1 MADKKTTG
9 AAALAWG
16 ILGTGGIAHRF
27 AGALATST
35 TGRLLAV
42 ASRTQAAADAF
53 GDEFGAPRRYEGY
66 EALLADPE
74 VQAVYIALPN
84 HLHARWTV
92 RCAEAGK
99 HILCEKPLATNCAE
113 AMVAIEAA
121 RQHGVFLMEAFMYR
135 CHPQTR
141 KLAELVREGAIGQ
154 VRVVQAAFSFNMR
167 GPRPEN
173 VRQQNP
179 AAGGGIMDVGCYCA
193 SMSRLIA
200 GAAAGGGPA
209 EASEVKAVGY
219 VNPQNRV
226 DEWSSAVVRFP
237 GDVLAEL
244 TCGIQVGV
252 QSAVRVWGSD
262 GHIVVG
268 TPWFPGQGAEAKI
281 VLQRNGQD
289 APEEIPVP
297 SEIPLYSVEA
307 DTVARCVA
315 EGRQQAPYPCM
326 TWDDT
331 LANMRLLDS
340 WREQIGLQFD
350 NETAEGL
357 RLPFAGRPLRR
368 EPNVPMRYG
377 QVEGVGKPV
386 SRIVMGSM
394 VFRTGGLRLA
404 CALLDAFYEA
414 GGRAIDTAYVYG
426 SEKPVGEWLA
436 LRGLRDEMAL
446 IVKGAHTPLCTPADL
461 TRQLH
466 ESLANLQTDYADIYM
481 MHRDNLDIPVGEFI
495 SVMNEHLRA
504 GRIRAFGG
512 SNWSIARI
520 EAANAYAAEHGL
532 VGFRASSP
540 NFSLAEWNEPMW
552 AGCVS
557 AVDPASREWYART
570 QMPLFAW
577 SSQASGLFTGRFAP
591 SDRANPALAGVVRT
605 WFNEG
610 NFRRLE
616 RARELADSKGVTSTD
631 IALAY
636 VLSQPLNIYAL
647 IGPRTLEELHSSL
660 GALRVSLSPAELRW
674 LNLED

>member
-1 MADKKTTG
+1 M
-9 AAALAWG
+9 
-16 ILGTGGIAHRF
+16 
-27 AGALATST
+27 
-35 TGRLLAV
+35 
-42 ASRTQAAADAF
+42 
-53 GDEFGAPRRYEGY
+53 
-66 EALLADPE
+66 
-74 VQAVYIALPN
+74 
-84 HLHARWTV
+84 
-92 RCAEAGK
+92 
-99 HILCEKPLATNCAE
+99 
-113 AMVAIEAA
+113 
-121 RQHGVFLMEAFMYR
+121 
-135 CHPQTR
+135 
-141 KLAELVREGAIGQ
+141 
-154 VRVVQAAFSFNMR
+154 QAAFSFNMR

-377 QVEGVGKPV
+377 QVEGWASPC
-386 SRIVMGSM
+386 
-394 VFRTGGLRLA
+394 L
-404 CALLDAFYEA
+404 
-414 GGRAIDTAYVYG
+414 
-426 SEKPVGEWLA
+426 
-436 LRGLRDEMAL
+436 
-446 IVKGAHTPLCTPADL
+446 
-461 TRQLH
+461 
-466 ESLANLQTDYADIYM
+466 
-481 MHRDNLDIPVGEFI
+481 
-495 SVMNEHLRA
+495 
-504 GRIRAFGG
+504 
-512 SNWSIARI
+512 
-520 EAANAYAAEHGL
+520 
-532 VGFRASSP
+532 ASS
-540 NFSLAEWNEPMW
+540 W
-552 AGCVS
+552 A
-557 AVDPASREWYART
+557 
-570 QMPLFAW
+570 AW
-577 SSQASGLFTGRFAP
+577 SSAPAACAWPAPCSTRSMRPVAVPSTPPTSTGQKSRWASGWRCAACAMRWP
-591 SDRANPALAGVVRT
+591 S
-605 WFNEG
+605 
-610 NFRRLE
+610 
-616 RARELADSKGVTSTD
+616 
-631 IALAY
+631 
-636 VLSQPLNIYAL
+636 
-647 IGPRTLEELHSSL
+647 
-660 GALRVSLSPAELRW
+660 
-674 LNLED
+674 